1 MTLLV
6 SKVCSFKLVLS
17 LYFPL
22 FLEIPLMQPWNVKI
36 IGLFAIAFI
45 ACAFASKNVQ
55 ADYQAPTDWS
65 ASLSSS
71 NNSRYE
77 IRNPNPPAIELVYW
91 FNSTDVYGG
100 VSATFSTTATQTGAL
115 TLDWSYAW
123 FHAYYLPTASLTF
136 FANSASGV
144 VENTV
149 YSSNVGP
156 GAFVSGSTTLNLSQG
171 YSWGIRASGKNSDSD
186 TDISGIV
193 TLSQLP
199 SPGALALFG
208 LTGLMGRRRR

>member
-1 MTLLV
+1 MQISTVQIPSLIMNALV
-6 SKVCSFKLVLS
+6 
-17 LYFPL
+17 
-22 FLEIPLMQPWNVKI
+22 
-36 IGLFAIAFI
+36 
-45 ACAFASKNVQ
+45 ACACATTTVQ
-55 ADYQAPTDWS
+55 ADYLAPADWS

-77 IRNPNPPAIELVYW
+77 IRNPNPSAIELVYW
-91 FNSTDVYGG
+91 FNSTDVYSG

-115 TLDWSYAW
+115 TFDWSYAW
-123 FHAYYLPTASLTF
+123 FHAWYLPSASLTF

-156 GAFVSGSTTLNLSQG
+156 GALVSGSTTLNLSQG
-171 YSWGIRASGKNSDSD
+171 YSWGLRVGGRNYDSSSSL
-186 TDISGIV
+186 SGIV

-199 SPGALALFG
+199 SPGAIALLGAVG
-208 LTGLMGRRRR
+208 LVGNRRRRA

>member
-1 MTLLV
+1 MTNQIGVVMQISTVQIPSLIMNALV
-6 SKVCSFKLVLS
+6 
-17 LYFPL
+17 
-22 FLEIPLMQPWNVKI
+22 
-36 IGLFAIAFI
+36 
-45 ACAFASKNVQ
+45 ACACATTTVQ
-55 ADYQAPTDWS
+55 ADYLAPADWS

-77 IRNPNPPAIELVYW
+77 IGNPNPSAIELVYW
-91 FNSTDVYGG
+91 FNSTDVYYSG

-115 TLDWSYAW
+115 TFDWSYAW
-123 FHAYYLPTASLTF
+123 FHEWYLPSASLTF

-156 GAFVSGSTTLNLSQG
+156 GALVSGSTTLNLSQG
-171 YSWGIRASGKNSDSD
+171 YSWGVRASGRNSDSN

-193 TLSQLP
+193 TLSALP
-199 SPGALALFG
+199 SPGAIALLGAVG
-208 LTGLMGRRRR
+208 LVGNRRRRA

>member
-1 MTLLV
+1 
-6 SKVCSFKLVLS
+6 
-17 LYFPL
+17 
-22 FLEIPLMQPWNVKI
+22 MQPSNVKI
-36 IGLFAIAFI
+36 ICLFVIAFV

-100 VSATFSTTATQTGAL
+100 VSATFNTTATQTGAL
-115 TLDWSYAW
+115 TLDWSYRFWHEWAG
-123 FHAYYLPTASLTF
+123 TSASLTF
-136 FANSASGV
+136 FANSASGL

-149 YSSNVGP
+149 YSATPAYQGT
-156 GAFVSGSTTLNLSQG
+156 FVSGSTTLNLSQG
-171 YSWGIRASGKNSDSD
+171 YSWGLRVGGRNYDSSSSL
-186 TDISGIV
+186 SGIV

-208 LTGLMGRRRR
+208 LTSLMGRRRR

>member
-1 MTLLV
+1 MQISTVQIPSLIMNALV
-6 SKVCSFKLVLS
+6 
-17 LYFPL
+17 
-22 FLEIPLMQPWNVKI
+22 
-36 IGLFAIAFI
+36 
-45 ACAFASKNVQ
+45 ACACATTTVQ
-55 ADYQAPTDWS
+55 ADYLAPADWS

-77 IRNPNPPAIELVYW
+77 IRNPNPSAIELVYW
-91 FNSTDVYGG
+91 FNSTDVYSG

-115 TLDWSYAW
+115 TFDWSYAW
-123 FHAYYLPTASLTF
+123 FHAWYLPSASLTF

-156 GAFVSGSTTLNLSQG
+156 GALVSGSTTLNLSQG
-171 YSWGIRASGKNSDSD
+171 YSWGVRASGRNSDSN

-193 TLSQLP
+193 KLSALP
-199 SPGALALFG
+199 SPGAIALLGAVG
-208 LTGLMGRRRR
+208 LVGNRRRRA